1 MANCE
6 KYRPTFI
13 LIALNVAIYIYG
25 AILSGNALTT
35 GDNVIL
41 QWGQVNALVLY
52 DGAYYQL
59 FTSMFIHAS
68 IFHLVGNML
77 FLLIFGLRGEEI
89 FSLPEFLGI
98 YLVGGFVGNV
108 LSLAFGPGNL
118 PFSPFISVGASGA
131 IFAMFGAC
139 IIYVRRS
146 IRQSIIGAF
155 VYGFFLLLF
164 STGPGVNDLAHI
176 GGLLLGLLLG
186 YMIASRRKPEEQYT
200 AKSTR
205 SPIPFLANLG

>member
-1 MANCE
+1 MPNCT
-6 KYRPTFI
+6 KYRPTII
-13 LIALNVAIYIYG
+13 LIAINVAIYIAG
-25 AILSGNALTT
+25 AIAGGNALYT
-35 GDNVIL
+35 GEPTIL
-41 QWGQVNALVLY
+41 QWGQVNASVLY
-52 DGAYYQL
+52 NGAYYQL

-77 FLLIFGLRGEEI
+77 FLFIFGLRGEEI
-89 FSLPEFLGI
+89 FSLPEYLAV
-98 YLVGGFVGNV
+98 YLVGGLVGNV
-108 LSLAFGPGNL
+108 VSLAFGVGNL
-118 PFSPFISVGASGA
+118 PYDPFISVGASGA

-164 STGPGVNDLAHI
+164 STGPGVNDLAHF

-186 YMIASRRKPEEQYT
+186 YIIASTRKPEEQYNPQP
-200 AKSTR
+200 KHNSV
-205 SPIPFLANLG
+205 IPF